1 MPVMHIRGK
10 KVTIRAIEEN
20 DLPTLHRWGN
30 DPDLWALLGGWHFP
44 TSMAQTRA
52 WFESLRSDNLNQCF
66 AIEVLEIGL
75 VGTANLVEIDWKNN
89 HAFHGMVLGDVD
101 VRGKGIGLDAIMA
114 VKRYAFEE
122 LHLPRLD
129 GSMIEYNS
137 A

>member
-1 MPVMHIRGK
+1 MICQHFTAG
-10 KVTIRAIEEN
+10 VT
-20 DLPTLHRWGN
+20 TLISGRYSAVGISRPPWRRPG
-30 DPDLWALLGGWHFP
+30 PG
-44 TSMAQTRA
+44 SRI
-52 WFESLRSDNLNQCF
+52 LRSDNRNQCF